1 LIKFFTWWFFF
12 LQDWHLSFLIAR
24 LTYVLLDDWVENLV
38 FLDCKVNLI
47 IPDPGLKTRC
57 FLIVGLTWRVFLMT
71 GLIFSFIY
79 LIFLDDWLFLFFL
92 MTRFELFFLWEFSNS
107 RVLLTF
113 SFLLQGLKIELLMVG
128 LRTWCFQIA
137 RLIW

>member
-1 LIKFFTWWFFF
+1 
-12 LQDWHLSFLIAR
+12 
-24 LTYVLLDDWVENLV
+24 
-38 FLDCKVNLI
+38 
-47 IPDPGLKTRC
+47 
-57 FLIVGLTWRVFLMT
+57 
-71 GLIFSFIY
+71 
-79 LIFLDDWLFLFFL
+79 LFFL

-113 SFLLQGLKIELLMVG
+113 SFLLQGLKIGLLMVG